1 MGAVRRPAYAVFV
14 VLVVLA
20 AGCGGG
26 SKTGSKWEGPTG
38 ASIAPA
44 SALGFVAINT
54 DKGSTQWK
62 NADALLKKFPSR
74 DKLFASIE
82 KSLSDNGVDFNTK
95 ILPLLGPE
103 VDLVVLDGGAS
114 SPQLVVGMTKPSDAS
129 TFTGY
134 LDAASPPAPHI
145 ELDGW
150 TVFARSQAALDAF
163 TKAQANGKLADDA
176 SFKEATGHL
185 ATDAN
190 GIAFLN
196 GTKGAG
202 LLKGNLPLGAVPAD
216 QLQWLAVALSS
227 QLDSAKLDGVFKT
240 IKSFGTPFNAKLL
253 YNVPSGALA
262 VVSFHGSDQLT
273 RQLNDNPA
281 VAQAAGPI
289 KEFLGVALTD
299 LTPLVEGEG
308 VLYVFA
314 GAPYP
319 EVTLMLTQRHP
330 EAAMATM
337 NTVAAKLADRLNGT
351 LADYPGSAAMKL
363 HLGKIAIYYG
373 ILNRT
378 LIISDASGHVIT
390 GAGVPLRDDPLY
402 TKARKAAGVPFER
415 AGLVYVN
422 FAAMVPLLQ
431 GYAHAVGTEIPLDVL
446 RNLARLESFMAWATG
461 DGSVTRFSALLQV
474 R

>member
-1 MGAVRRPAYAVFV
+1 MGPVRRPAFAVFV
-14 VLVVLA
+14 LLAVLA
-20 AGCGGG
+20 AGCGSG

-44 SALGFVAINT
+44 SAIGFVAINT
-54 DKGSTQWK
+54 DEGSTQWK
-62 NADALLKKFPSR
+62 NADVLLKKFPSR

-82 KSLSDNGVDFNTK
+82 KSLSDNGIDFNTK
-95 ILPLLGPE
+95 ILRLLGPE
-103 VDLVVLDGGAS
+103 IDLVVLDSGAG
-114 SPQLVVGMTKPSDAS
+114 SPHLVGMTKPSDAS

-163 TKAQANGKLADDA
+163 TTAQTNGKLADDA
-176 SFKEATGHL
+176 SFKEATGQL
-185 ATDAN
+185 PTDAN
-190 GIAFLN
+190 GIGYLS
-196 GTKGAG
+196 GTKAAG
-202 LLKGNLPLGAVPAD
+202 LLKGTVPLPAGQV
-216 QLQWLAVALSS
+216 QWLAVTLSS
-227 QLDSAKLDGVFKT
+227 QADSAKLDGVVKT
-240 IKSFGTPFNAKLL
+240 SKSFGTPFKAKLL

-262 VVSFHGSDQLT
+262 VISFHGSDQLT
-273 RQLNDNPA
+273 RQLNENPA

-289 KEFLGVALTD
+289 KEFLGVALKD

-337 NTVAAKLADRLNGT
+337 NTVAAKLADRFNGT

-390 GAGVPLRDDPLY
+390 GAGVPLRDDPFY
-402 TKARKAAGVPFER
+402 TQARKAAGVPVER
-415 AGLVYVN
+415 AGLVYIN
-422 FAAMVPLLQ
+422 FKAMVPLLQ

-446 RNLARLESFMAWATG
+446 RNLAPLESFMAWATG

>member
-1 MGAVRRPAYAVFV
+1 MGPVRRPAYAVFV
-14 VLVVLA
+14 LFAVLA
-20 AGCGGG
+20 AGCGSG
-26 SKTGSKWEGPTG
+26 SKTGSKWAGPTG
-38 ASIAPA
+38 AAIAPA
-44 SALGFVAINT
+44 TALGFVSINT
-54 DKGSTQWK
+54 DNGSTQWK

-82 KSLSDNGVDFNTK
+82 KSLSDNRVDFKAK

-103 VDLVVLDGGAS
+103 VDLVVLDGGAG
-114 SPQLVVGMTKPSDAS
+114 SPQLVGMTKPTDAS

-134 LDAASPPAPHI
+134 LDAASPAAPHI

-163 TKAQANGKLADDA
+163 TTAQANGKLADDA

-227 QLDSAKLDGVFKT
+227 QPDSAKLDGVFKT
-240 IKSFGTPFNAKLL
+240 SKSFGTPFNAQLL
-253 YNVPSGALA
+253 YNVPAGALA

-281 VAQAAGPI
+281 IAQAAGPI

-299 LTPLVEGEG
+299 LTQLVEGEG
-308 VLYVFA
+308 ALYVFP

-319 EVTLMLTQRHP
+319 EVTLMLKQRHP

-337 NTVAAKLADRLNGT
+337 NIVAAKLADRFNGELT
-351 LADYPGSAAMKL
+351 DYPGSAAMKL
-363 HLGKIAIYYG
+363 HLRKVAIYYG

-378 LIISDASGHVIT
+378 LVISDASGHVIT

-402 TKARKAAGVPFER
+402 TKARKAAGVPVER

-422 FAAMVPLLQ
+422 FKAMAPLLQ

-446 RNLARLESFMAWATG
+446 RNLAPLESFIAYATG
-461 DGSVTRFSALLQV
+461 DGSVTKFSALLQV